1 MNIGMANEPIRVVL
15 DSNILISAYVFGGK
29 PELVLKV
36 IITEQAHAVTS
47 PTLKDEFFG
56 VLRKKFGVTPSE
68 ILEIHNEIDLSFETV
83 YPKDTFHIVKDE
95 DDNRVLEAAVEG
107 QCQYIVTGDMDLL
120 DLKSFQGIKILTP
133 DQFLKFLEA
142 V

>member
-1 MNIGMANEPIRVVL
+1 MADEPIKVVL

-29 PELVLKV
+29 PELVLKL
-36 IITEQAHAVTS
+36 IITEQVHAITS
-47 PTLKDEFFG
+47 PILKDEFFG

-68 ILEIHNEIDLSFETV
+68 ILEIQNEIDLSFDIV

-107 QCQYIVTGDMDLL
+107 NCDYIITGDKELL
-120 DLKSFQGIKILTP
+120 ELGNFKSTKIVAV
-133 DQFLKFLEA
+133 DQFLSILEKTRLI
-142 V
+142 